1 MLPGV
6 TVCRED
12 VKSPL
17 QNSNSSWQDVRSL
30 VGLLTGLSSGKRM
43 GLGSSSV
50 MVVRAGEGRG
60 GKHTQGEGTEGRN
73 VPSKRRAFS
82 KLSPGIMCQLQPLL
96 PWQPPSSHHTPHT
109 SPSPTQHTTTHPQ
122 TQSTL
127 HSFTASHPHTHSR
140 GHSHTS
146 LPTHGLTLTLHT
158 HTQASQ
164 AKLQLRLVEFS
175 SASAKLVLKGQCTE
189 LFPDAVFI
197 QFEGLHCVLRSCPF
211 SLLLHRTVDS

>member
-146 LPTHGLTLTLHT
+146 HAHFTHSHSSITS
-158 HTQASQ
+158 QASTQ
-164 AKLQLRLVEFS
+164 ISR
-175 SASAKLVLKGQCTE
+175 
-189 LFPDAVFI
+189 VFI
-197 QFEGLHCVLRSCPF
+197 CLSKISFKRAMY
-211 SLLLHRTVDS
+211 RTFP